1 MAKEMSVIS
10 YDAPSYA
17 YLLLFSAV
25 IGFVLWRL
33 FVWRQRVLS
42 KFVSAK
48 LLARVVLVR
57 DPFWFTVHAAFLVM
71 IWSLAVIAL
80 MQPKGNPRENP
91 HLSQERLVLEEEL
104 GPEQGGQDQKVLSR
118 KKSHDVVFLMDT
130 SLSMSISD
138 TRLGS
143 DRLSLG
149 KEIVEEVVRS
159 MEGENVALYAFTSEV
174 RTVVP
179 ATLDYLFFRLM
190 LANIGFNEPDV
201 AGTNLLNALEVV
213 KEKHFPARQDKLVTL
228 VVLTDGG
235 DTRLETL
242 SGEGRAKEIEA
253 ISSRIAGAEGLN
265 LRVFT
270 VGLGT
275 KEGEVI
281 PNISFEGNPVVSSLD
296 EPLLSTLAEKGRGEY
311 YFANDLSALTIAQD
325 IVRRLRTDDPI
336 YSDDERSQNE
346 EVLTRKTLQ
355 DEPERVYDEYFQIP
369 LFIAVVLLS
378 LHLVLPENKGGL
390 K

>member
-1 MAKEMSVIS
+1 MIS

-48 LLARVVLVR
+48 LLPRVVLVR

-80 MQPKGNPRENP
+80 MQPKGNSRENP

-104 GPEQGGQDQKVLSR
+104 GPGQGGQDQKVPSR

-242 SGEGRAKEIEA
+242 SGEGRVKEIEA
-253 ISSRIAGAEGLN
+253 ISSRISGAEGLN